1 MTDFL
6 ILFAAVLVGT
16 FGFAVIFGVKPN
28 HLAPATLLGGLTYAV
43 FYLVDLL
50 TPDLFLSNLAAAFFA
65 GIAAFGLAV
74 FYRAPAVTFS
84 ALGVIPLVP
93 GGALYSMM
101 YGLIAGDSARF
112 RAMGGEA
119 LRVGLGIAAG
129 IVFSSTVIGLAR
141 PLLHRKDAQK
151 QAAGQE
157 GKHEK

>member
-1 MTDFL
+1 MIDFL

-16 FGFAVIFGVKPN
+16 FGFAVIFGVKPK
-28 HLAPATLLGGLTYAV
+28 HLAPATLLGGLTYTV

-65 GIAAFGLAV
+65 GVAAFGLAV
-74 FYRAPAVTFS
+74 YYRSPAVTFS
-84 ALGVIPLVP
+84 ALAVIPLVP

-112 RAMGGEA
+112 REQGGVA

-129 IVFSSTVIGLAR
+129 IVFSSTVIGLIR
-141 PLLHRKDAQK
+141 PHLRRAVPKK
-151 QAAGQE
+151 ENAGRE
-157 GKHEK
+157 DSHEQ